1 MDRDLPDGVVD
12 AAPPGGFEGGEAAGT
27 ETDERSADAG
37 GVVSLEESERA
48 DDANRTSGG
57 GNEHDE
63 PASDAFVASA
73 EIQQGMDP
81 DVLTDEQGTQ

>member
-1 MDRDLPDGVVD
+1 MPPRRAGWR
-12 AAPPGGFEGGEAAGT
+12 AARPRVSRRTSA
-27 ETDERSADAG
+27 SADAG
-37 GVVSLEESERA
+37 GVASLEESERA

-57 GNEHDE
+57 GNEHEE

-81 DVLTDEQGTQ
+81 DVLTDEQGKQ